1 MDGLQVLT
9 FFGVVILVA
18 LETMKLAGSIQMS
31 REMRNVQSKEISLD
45 ELKELIE
52 ESETEEKAGK

>member
-18 LETMKLAGSIQMS
+18 LETMKLAGSILSARQM
-31 REMRNVQSKEISLD
+31 RDMPGKEISLD